1 MTPLSALRTTAES
14 TGPNLWN
21 LFSNETLLQ
30 YRFNFQR
37 FPKYFKTMNS
47 VKANSILR
55 LQMYSIVVFI
65 TEYRLLISYLLKIC
79 CEISA
84 KLPLLVSWVDLIP
97 PGLLKETIPVV
108 EVFMDNTPTMVNFS
122 SMGLIY

>member
-1 MTPLSALRTTAES
+1 MTPLSALRTTVES

-122 SMGLIY
+122 